1 LDVGV
6 MLGKQFSKGKNK
18 GPYIV
23 TEKLDGVRRLLIKKD
38 GAPKFYSRTGIED
51 TGLVDLRQEALHL
64 PDNMVYD
71 GELLAMGSYSN
82 ALELRQATNAI
93 ASTKGM
99 KRGLTFNIFDA
110 IPVAEFFR
118 LGVLTDGRG
127 EPAVAR
133 KIYICSILKDPSF
146 SLLLTDQGTYDYFM
160 RKVEPTFNSI
170 FKFKYIRSVPIL
182 GVASTDE
189 EIMGYAQEI
198 WDRGFEGVMLNTLY
212 GKYEFKRSNGLLKVK
227 QSKDHI
233 LPIIAFSEGDG
244 KLKGMLGSL
253 IVDYKGHAVSVGSGL
268 NIMEREEIWANRE
281 AYLGRLVDMESFGE
295 SKNKKGMVSLNCPIF
310 KGIV

>member
-1 LDVGV
+1 MDVGV

-23 TEKLDGVRRLLIKKD
+23 TEKLDGVRRLLIKED
-38 GAPKFYSRTGIED
+38 GVPKFYSRTGIED
-51 TGLVDLRQEALHL
+51 TGLVDLRNEAMHL

-110 IPVAEFFR
+110 LPIAEFR
-118 LGVLTDGRG
+118 KGVSED
-127 EPAVAR
+127 PAMAR
-133 KIYICSILKDPSF
+133 KIYICSVLKDPTF
-146 SLLLTDQGTYDYFM
+146 SILLKDQGTYDYFM
-160 RKVEPTFNSI
+160 RRVEPTFNSI

-182 GVASTDE
+182 GIADTDDEIMCYAE
-189 EIMGYAQEI
+189 EIWE
-198 WDRGFEGVMLNTLY
+198 RGFEGLMLNTLY
-212 GKYEFKRSNGLLKVK
+212 GKYEAKRSNGLLKVK

-233 LPIIAFSEGDG
+233 LTIIGFIEGEG
-244 KLKGMLGSL
+244 KLKHTLGSL
-253 IVDYKGHAVSVGSGL
+253 LVDYKGRPVGVGSGF
-268 NIMEREEIWANRE
+268 NVMEREEIWGNRE

-295 SKNKKGMVSLNCPIF
+295 SKDKKGLVSLNCPIF

>member
-1 LDVGV
+1 
-6 MLGKQFSKGKNK
+6 MLGKQFSNGKNK

-23 TEKLDGVRRLLIKKD
+23 TEKLDGVRRLLIKED
-38 GAPKFYSRTGIED
+38 GVPKFYSRTGIED
-51 TGLVDLRQEALHL
+51 AGLVDLRQEALHL

-71 GELLAMGSYSN
+71 GELLAMGLYSN

-99 KRGLTFNIFDA
+99 KRGLTFNIFDCLSLEEYRQG
-110 IPVAEFFR
+110 IDGPFV
-118 LGVLTDGRG
+118 GGRG

-160 RKVEPTFNSI
+160 RRVEPTFNSI

-189 EIMGYAQEI
+189 EIMRYAQEI